1 MKNQNVLIN
10 RVGNYLQQTLGEG
23 LLSEGAWEGVVNLP
37 RYILQTYEI
46 RKAKLSNNQVLLIT
60 NKEGTQALLALIK
73 QRALIERVAGI
84 PVIWIGESIQGYVRK
99 EMIAQR
105 APFIIPFK
113 QAYLPLL
120 GIQFQER
127 ELARGPETQDKL
139 QVATQVFVINVLLN
153 NLPNKL
159 NAKELALSMGYSLM
173 TMTRIKNEL
182 LEHSWLNRDVYQK
195 DGLLQLGIKDIAL
208 WEATKPYMQNP
219 IRKRLWIQSP
229 TQSLGELPLAGLS
242 ALAKQTLLGEP
253 ANVVRAVGE
262 SDWRKLEKELDANQV
277 LPEQIDGALELEIWR
292 YAPQRVKVSYTQEW
306 DQVHSVIDPYSLCL
320 SLEQI
325 DDDRVKL
332 SLKELMTGIDLIEN

>member
-1 MKNQNVLIN
+1 MMKNQNVLIN
-10 RVGNYLQQTLGEG
+10 RVGNYLLQTLGED
-23 LLSEGAWEGVVNLP
+23 LLSEGAWEGTVNLP

-60 NKEGTQALLALIK
+60 NKEGTQALSALIK

-127 ELARGPETQDKL
+127 ELARRPETQDKL

-182 LEHSWLNRDVYQK
+182 LEHSWLDREVYQK

-219 IRKRLWIQSP
+219 IRKRLWIRSP
-229 TQSLGELPLAGLS
+229 TQSIGELPLAGLS
-242 ALAKQTLLGEP
+242 ALTIQTLLGEP

-292 YAPQRVKVSYTQEW
+292 YAPQRVKISNAQEW
-306 DQVHSVIDPYSLCL
+306 DQVHSFIDPYSLCL

-332 SLKELMTGIDLIEN
+332 SLKELMTGVV

>member
-1 MKNQNVLIN
+1 MKNQNTLIN
-10 RVGNYLQQTLGEG
+10 QVGSYLQQTLGQD
-23 LLSEGAWEGVVNLP
+23 LLLEGAWEGSVNLP

-60 NKEGTQALLALIK
+60 NKEGTQALSALIK

-127 ELARGPETQDKL
+127 ELARLPETQDKL
-139 QVATQVFVINVLLN
+139 QVATQVFVINALLN
-153 NLPNKL
+153 NLPNTS
-159 NAKELALSMGYSLM
+159 NPKELALSMGYSLM
-173 TMTRIKNEL
+173 TITRIKNEL
-182 LEHSWLNRDVYQK
+182 LAHSWLDIDVYKK
-195 DGLLQLGIKDIAL
+195 DGLLQLRTQDNAL
-208 WEATKPYMQNP
+208 WEATKPFMQNP
-219 IRKRLWIQSP
+219 IRKRLWIRNPHPSIV
-229 TQSLGELPLAGLS
+229 EFPLAGLS
-242 ALAKQTLLGEP
+242 ALAKQTDLGEP
-253 ANVVRAVGE
+253 ANVVRAIGE
-262 SDWRKLEKELDANQV
+262 SDWRKLEKELDAIQV
-277 LPEQIDGALELEIWR
+277 VPEQIDGALELEIWR
-292 YAPQRVKVSYTQEW
+292 YAPQKVKISNTQEW
-306 DQVHSVIDPYSLCL
+306 DQVHTVIDPYSLCL

-332 SLKELMTGIDLIEN
+332 SLKELRTGMV